1 MKYAAFKLAGVALSL
16 SLAWTSAQAAALRV
30 AADPVPHAE
39 ILNYIKKI
47 DPSLDLKVV
56 ELTSGVNANELLASG
71 DVDANYFQHVP
82 YLKDQEKALGKTF
95 AVAATVHIEP
105 LGIYSHKHKDFSS
118 LPENATVAVPNN
130 TTNLSRALFL
140 LQAQKLIKLDPKFTD
155 PATTLATPK
164 DIVENP
170 KHLKILEIESPQIPR
185 SLDDV
190 DLAVINGNYALE
202 AGLVPAKDA
211 LGLESAEH
219 QPAVD
224 DLHDIVLLRLAQRAA
239 VGNGMP
245 FFQAAATAGSGRVLG
260 DKHRVTAHRRLLA
273 IIDRRSGRQPLANK
287 VCGMPI
293 DNLRSLIE
301 TVLPLFP
308 PQTEA

>member
-1 MKYAAFKLAGVALSL
+1 MPLLNWQESHCLFLWHGRLPGCRAARRRGPGSP
-16 SLAWTSAQAAALRV
+16 RG
-30 AADPVPHAE
+30 DPQLHQ
-39 ILNYIKKI
+39 KI

-155 PATTLATPK
+155 PATTATPK

-190 DLAVINGNYALE
+190 DG
-202 AGLVPAKDA
+202 
-211 LGLESAEH
+211 
-219 QPAVD
+219 
-224 DLHDIVLLRLAQRAA
+224 
-239 VGNGMP
+239 
-245 FFQAAATAGSGRVLG
+245 G
-260 DKHRVTAHRRLLA
+260 D
-273 IIDRRSGRQPLANK
+273 
-287 VCGMPI
+287 
-293 DNLRSLIE
+293 
-301 TVLPLFP
+301 
-308 PQTEA
+308 

>member
-105 LGIYSHKHKDFSS
+105 LGLYSHKHKDFSS

-155 PATTLATPK
+155 PATTLATP
-164 DIVENP
+164 
-170 KHLKILEIESPQIPR
+170 EIESPQIPR

-219 QPAVD
+219 NPYANILVTTPA
-224 DLHDIVLLRLAQRAA
+224 
-239 VGNGMP
+239 
-245 FFQAAATAGSGRVLG
+245 
-260 DKHRVTAHRRLLA
+260 
-273 IIDRRSGRQPLANK
+273 LANDPRIK
-287 VCGMPI
+287 ALAK
-293 DNLRSLIE
+293 DLTS
-301 TVLPLFP
+301 
-308 PQTEA
+308 PQVAEFNRKTYNGSVIPVAPQS

>member
-1 MKYAAFKLAGVALSL
+1 MPLLNWQGSHCLFLWHGRLPGCRAARRRGPGSP
-16 SLAWTSAQAAALRV
+16 RG
-30 AADPVPHAE
+30 DPQLHQ
-39 ILNYIKKI
+39 KI

-155 PATTLATPK
+155 PATTTATPK
-164 DIVENP
+164 GYCREPETPEDS
-170 KHLKILEIESPQIPR
+170 EIESPQILR

-190 DLAVINGNYALE
+190 D
-202 AGLVPAKDA
+202 
-211 LGLESAEH
+211 
-219 QPAVD
+219 
-224 DLHDIVLLRLAQRAA
+224 
-239 VGNGMP
+239 
-245 FFQAAATAGSGRVLG
+245 
-260 DKHRVTAHRRLLA
+260 RR
-273 IIDRRSGRQPLANK
+273 
-287 VCGMPI
+287 
-293 DNLRSLIE
+293 
-301 TVLPLFP
+301 
-308 PQTEA
+308 

>member
-1 MKYAAFKLAGVALSL
+1 MKIAAFKLAGVALSL
-16 SLAWTSAQAAALRV
+16 SFAWTSAQAAALRV

-56 ELTSGVNANELLASG
+56 ELTSGVNANELLANG

-95 AVAATVHIEP
+95 AVAAAVHIEP
-105 LGIYSHKHKDFSS
+105 LGIYSRKHKDFAS

-140 LQAQKLIKLDPKFTD
+140 LQSQGLIKLASSFTD

-202 AGLVPAKDA
+202 AGLTPAKDA
-211 LGLESAEH
+211 LGLESASH
-219 QPAVD
+219 NPYANILVTNPSLASDPRIKQLAK
-224 DLHDIVLLRLAQRAA
+224 DLTSPQVAEFIRQRY
-239 VGNGMP
+239 NGSVIP
-245 FFQAAATAGSGRVLG
+245 
-260 DKHRVTAHRRLLA
+260 VTPK
-273 IIDRRSGRQPLANK
+273 S
-287 VCGMPI
+287 
-293 DNLRSLIE
+293 
-301 TVLPLFP
+301 
-308 PQTEA
+308 

>member
-1 MKYAAFKLAGVALSL
+1 M
-16 SLAWTSAQAAALRV
+16 
-30 AADPVPHAE
+30 
-39 ILNYIKKI
+39 
-47 DPSLDLKVV
+47 
-56 ELTSGVNANELLASG
+56 
-71 DVDANYFQHVP
+71 
-82 YLKDQEKALGKTF
+82 
-95 AVAATVHIEP
+95 HIEP

-219 QPAVD
+219 NPYANILVTTPA
-224 DLHDIVLLRLAQRAA
+224 
-239 VGNGMP
+239 
-245 FFQAAATAGSGRVLG
+245 
-260 DKHRVTAHRRLLA
+260 
-273 IIDRRSGRQPLANK
+273 LANDPRIK
-287 VCGMPI
+287 ALAK
-293 DNLRSLIE
+293 DLTS
-301 TVLPLFP
+301 
-308 PQTEA
+308 PQVAEFIRKTYNGSVIPVAPQS